1 MKAEAAVV
9 DVMASIA
16 ADTLRECSPIEFT
29 GTSQANDI
37 FFEIPF
43 SDFVSER
50 QEMRI
55 IL

>member
-1 MKAEAAVV
+1 MKAEAVVV
-9 DVMASIA
+9 DVMASDA
-16 ADTLRECSPIEFT
+16 AYTLRECSPMELI

-43 SDFVSER
+43 GDFVSEM